1 MYTAFIPFPRPS
13 FNHMHTHAFKSR
25 EPWTLRFPVARTSR
39 PCSLLQRSPF
49 PVARA
54 SRPCPSLHR
63 SVFFRHPCERSSIKT
78 STARA
83 AHPLMGNTHA
93 HRQQV
98 RRPCCTVCST
108 LASALHARHPR
119 STDVPPVFLTSASRV
134 RCSPFPVARASRP
147 CLLLILSSAASAWAR
162 RPCYECPSTLF
173 STYRARKTIPSGGVS
188 IKTVL
193 QLFVLWVG
201 KAFDHALRVKASN
214 TTVSPCG
221 VTVVTTT
228 GVRSK
233 RMGTFARNRFFAFSQ
248 RTPLINTLVRRVS
261 LFTSCVERCG

>member
-147 CLLLILSSAASAWAR
+147 C
-162 RPCYECPSTLF
+162 PSPQRSVF
-173 STYRARKTIPSGGVS
+173 FRQRVANFAVANNSQSYQVKIAPHQSTYMRHPS
-188 IKTVL
+188 
-193 QLFVLWVG
+193 
-201 KAFDHALRVKASN
+201 
-214 TTVSPCG
+214 
-221 VTVVTTT
+221 
-228 GVRSK
+228 
-233 RMGTFARNRFFAFSQ
+233 FANKMFIFKKSDQ
-248 RTPLINTLVRRVS
+248 NIIYV
-261 LFTSCVERCG
+261 